1 MERAVELRAAVAVVM
16 VLVQVRV
23 AVRVL
28 VEAAV
33 LVWVLVLVLVWAVLQ
48 FRRPRLQGERR
59 WLRVVKFFSL
69 KRPRI

>member
-1 MERAVELRAAVAVVM
+1 MELRAAVAVVM

-33 LVWVLVLVLVWAVLQ
+33 LVWVLVSVLVWAVLQ
-48 FRRPRLQGERR
+48 LGRAQIRGERR

-69 KRPRI
+69 KRLKI